1 MPDHAFRRVPWSI
14 QIFFEKIEKIK
25 VKDELATFLGA
36 GNGIFEYSYY
46 DMVKI
51 TGHSCATVAGG
62 YLIASE
68 GLKHLYK
75 DEIPVRGN
83 IKVEISKLPTENN
96 FGVIGLIISAIT
108 GAGGDDGFS
117 GIPDGRFKRRGLLSF
132 NANVPYDVVM
142 TRLDNGKQVGINYNP
157 YAVVNPKEIL
167 KTVLNPDATEEDIR
181 AFPKKFQKMVA
192 TIFEN
197 RDKVITEIK
206 LLR

>member
-1 MPDHAFRRVPWSI
+1 MEYPD
-14 QIFFEKIEKIK
+14 FFEKIEKIK

-117 GIPDGRFKRRGLLSF
+117 GIPDGRFKRRELLSF

-197 RDKVITEIK
+197 RDKVIKVEE
-206 LLR
+206 L

>member
-1 MPDHAFRRVPWSI
+1 MEYPD
-14 QIFFEKIEKIK
+14 FFEKIEKIK

-197 RDKVITEIK
+197 RDKVIKVEE
-206 LLR
+206 L